1 MPDFSLS
8 DPYTDFDSPE
18 DQEMLRCIESKQG
31 VGITGYDLM
40 CVFQSWLPAGTPREC
55 CAYLPALYDFLRC
68 PGDEYVLDVWDSVIW
83 VWLVQEREELENL
96 GQHKAI
102 VEELRSIVREVLI
115 AAPWQPE
122 NGVDII
128 YNRMD
133 MLMNWM
139 ASPWG
144 QEEMESLLDM
154 LLGGGVAQHLILLRL
169 FTESREAEALGTP
182 IAVHASEEAYLVF
195 VSCFDAYFA
204 DKDVLRKVLQ
214 SLHAQPVPESGAEDF
229 AHLLMQTR
237 EQCEKYL

>member
-1 MPDFSLS
+1 MPGFSLS
-8 DPYTDFDSPE
+8 DPYADFTSPE
-18 DQEMLRCIESKQG
+18 DQEMLRRIEAKQG

-55 CAYLPALYDFLRC
+55 CAYLPALYDFLRR
-68 PGDEYVLDVWDSVIW
+68 PGEEYVLDVWDSVVW

-102 VEELRSIVREVLI
+102 VEELRSMVREVLI

-144 QEEMESLLDM
+144 QEEMETLLDM
-154 LLGGGVAQHLILLRL
+154 LAGGGVASHLILLRL
-169 FTESREAEALGTP
+169 FTESRQEDILGTP
-182 IAVHASEEAYLVF
+182 LAVHATEPAYLAF
-195 VSCFDAYFA
+195 VKRMDAHFA
-204 DKDVLRKVLQ
+204 DKSVLRGVLQ
-214 SLHAQPVPESGAEDF
+214 SLHSLPVPESCAEDF
-229 AHLLMQTR
+229 VRLLMETR
-237 EQCEKYL
+237 EQCEKCL